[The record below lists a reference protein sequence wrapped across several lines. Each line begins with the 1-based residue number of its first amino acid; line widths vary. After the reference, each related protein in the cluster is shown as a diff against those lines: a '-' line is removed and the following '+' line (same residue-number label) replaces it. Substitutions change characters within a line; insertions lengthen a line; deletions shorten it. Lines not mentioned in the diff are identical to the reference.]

1 MANFNLVRNS
11 RVFFTTNVNATT
23 GVAAD
28 TLYTTTNA
36 QELTILD
43 GFSFSQT
50 TNADTIT
57 LAEAG
62 TAPARGQRA
71 FNTSLNPV
79 EFSFSTYIRPNLS
92 STLVKAEE
100 ACLWNALFG
109 NVAIASTALT
119 GATVTGSATCSAATY
134 TAPVL
139 NAAGPRISITMAG
152 ITSTTSASAATGSVL
167 LVGEVV
173 NIKGAIGVGA
183 NACNAPAK
191 VISAGAVIVLE
202 YLSEPASVPATG
214 NFATAAISFV
224 RSSWV
229 ENAAVAA
236 DTGYVAAYT
245 EANVGRSN
253 VNQLLPFAIMMTVDA
268 ITYAIDNCVMDQATI
283 DFGLD
288 GIAMVQWTGKGS
300 ALRQTEFTVTYSG
313 DTNPVI
319 TGIAGTA
326 TTAAGTIAGKL
337 AIADTKFITN
347 KLSTVALV
355 SKLYGNDGTAG
366 TAYTM
371 ALTGGSLTIAN
382 NVNFITPANIGILN
396 KAFGY
401 YTGTRSIT
409 GSLNAY
415 LKTGTANSGDLLKTL
430 LAATGAAAV
439 EPKYSLTLSIGGAIN
454 PVRVD
459 CYMPGCSLQIPTV
472 DAQAV
477 LSTVIN
483 FTAQGIDDIKSAQGY
498 DIELPNELRIRYFAA

>member
-23 GVAAD
+23 GKAAD
-28 TLYTTTNA
+28 TLYTTTNS

-50 TNADTIT
+50 TNADTVT
-57 LAEAG
+57 LNEAG
-62 TAPARGQRA
+62 TAPARGQRS

-79 EFSFSTYIRPNLS
+79 DFSFSTYIRPNIN
-92 STLVKAEE
+92 TTVKAEE

-109 NVAIASTALT
+109 NVAIGATLV

-139 NAAGPRISITMAG
+139 NVSGPRIAITMAG
-152 ITSTTSASAATGSVL
+152 VTSTTTAGSATGSIL
-167 LVGEVV
+167 LVGEIVT
-173 NIKGAIGVGA
+173 IKGAIGAGA
-183 NACNAPAK
+183 NVCNAPAK
-191 VISAGAVIVLE
+191 VISAGATIVLE
-202 YLSEPASVPATG
+202 YLSEPASVPTTT
-214 NFATAAISFV
+214 NFASAAISFV

-253 VNQLLPFAIMMTVDA
+253 INQLLPFALMMTVDN

-288 GIAMVQWTGKGS
+288 GIAMVQWTGKASG
-300 ALRQTEFTVTYSG
+300 LRQTDFTITYG
-313 DTNPVI
+313 VEANPVI

-337 AIADTKFITN
+337 AITSTKFITN
-347 KLSTVALV
+347 KLSTVALI
-355 SKLYGNDGTAG
+355 SKLYGTDGTTAG
-366 TAYTM
+366 DVYTI

-382 NVNFITPANIGILN
+382 NVNFITPANIGVVN

-415 LKTGTANSGDLLKTL
+415 LKTGTLNSAALLDTL
-430 LAATGAAAV
+430 LDDAGTAV
-439 EPKYSLTLSIGGAIN
+439 EPKYSLTLSIGGANN

-459 CYMPGCSLQIPTV
+459 CYMPGCNIQIPTV

-483 FTAQGIDDIKSAQGY
+483 FTAEGVDDIRSAQGY
-498 DIELPNELRIRYFAA
+498 DIELPNELRVRYFAA

>member
-1 MANFNLVRNS
+1 MADFNLVRNS
-11 RVFFTTNVNATT
+11 RVFFTTNVDATT
-23 GVAAD
+23 GVAAN

-36 QELTILD
+36 QELSILD

-50 TNADTIT
+50 TTADTIT

-62 TAPARGQRA
+62 TSPARGQRA

-79 EFSFSTYIRPNLS
+79 DFSFSTYIRPNLN
-92 STLVKAEE
+92 TTVKAEE

-109 NVAIASTALT
+109 NVAIGATGV
-119 GATVTGSATCSAATY
+119 GATVTGSATCSGATY
-134 TAPVL
+134 VAPVL
-139 NAAGPRISITMAG
+139 NVSGPRITITMAG
-152 ITSTTSASAATGSVL
+152 ITSTTTASAATGSIL

-173 NIKGAIGVGA
+173 TIKGATGVGA

-191 VISAGAVIVLE
+191 VISAGATIVLE
-202 YLSEPASVPATG
+202 YLSEPASLPSTT
-214 NFATAAISFV
+214 NFTSNAISFV
-224 RSSWV
+224 RTSWI
-229 ENAAVAA
+229 ENAPVAG
-236 DTGYVAAYT
+236 DTGYITAYS

-253 VNQLLPFAIMMTVDA
+253 VNQLLPFALMMTVDG

-300 ALRQTEFTVTYSG
+300 ALRQTDFTVTYSA
-313 DTNPVI
+313 DANPVI
-319 TGIAGTA
+319 TGIATSA
-326 TTAAGTIAGKL
+326 ATAAGTIAGKL
-337 AIADTKFITN
+337 AIASTKFITN

-355 SKLYGNDGTAG
+355 SKLYGYDTTAG
-366 TAYTM
+366 TATTM

-382 NVNFITPANIGILN
+382 NVNFITPANIGVVN

-415 LKTGTANSGDLLKTL
+415 LKTGSANTAGLLQTL
-430 LAATGAAAV
+430 LANSATAV
-439 EPKYSLTLSIGGAIN
+439 EPKYSLTLSIGGAAN

-459 CYMPGCSLQIPTV
+459 CYMPGCNIQIPTV

-483 FTAQGIDDIKSAQGY
+483 FTAEGVDDIRSAQGY
-498 DIELPNELRIRYFAA
+498 DIELPNELRVRYFAA

>member
-11 RVFFTTNVNATT
+11 RVFFTTNVDATT
-23 GVAAD
+23 GVAAN
-28 TLYTTTNA
+28 TGYTTANA
-36 QELTILD
+36 QELSILD

-79 EFSFSTYIRPNLS
+79 DFSFSTYIRPNLN
-92 STLVKAEE
+92 TTVKAEE

-109 NVAIASTALT
+109 NVAIGATGV

-139 NAAGPRISITMAG
+139 DVSGPRIAITMAG
-152 ITSTTSASAATGSVL
+152 VTSTTTASSATGSVL
-167 LVGEVV
+167 LVGEIVT
-173 NIKGAIGVGA
+173 IKGAIGVGA

-191 VISAGAVIVLE
+191 VISAGATIVLE
-202 YLSEPASVPATG
+202 YLSEPASLPATG
-214 NFATAAISFV
+214 NFATAPISFV

-253 VNQLLPFAIMMTVDA
+253 VNQLLPFALMMTVDG

-300 ALRQTEFTVTYSG
+300 ALRQTAFTVTYSSAT
-313 DTNPVI
+313 DPVI
-319 TGIAGTA
+319 TGIATSA
-326 TTAAGTIAGKL
+326 ATAAGTIAGKL
-337 AIADTKFITN
+337 AIASTKFITN
-347 KLSTVALV
+347 KLSTVALI

-382 NVNFITPANIGILN
+382 NVNFITPANIGVVN

-415 LKTGTANSGDLLKTL
+415 LKTGTTNTAGLLETL
-430 LAATGAAAV
+430 LNSAVSAV

-459 CYMPGCSLQIPTV
+459 CYMPGCSIQIPTV

-483 FTAQGIDDIKSAQGY
+483 FTAEGVDDIRSAQGY
-498 DIELPNELRIRYFAA
+498 DIELPNELRVRYFAA